1 MKVSVKFSPEALKD
15 LDEIYDYYDYIA
27 NVLKSADAADN
38 TVNKILDKTDLLSD
52 NPEIGTQLFF
62 ENDLFSGYRYMVSD
76 NYLAFYR
83 ITNAS
88 VFVDR
93 VIYGKRDYMK
103 ILFK

>member
-15 LDEIYDYYDYIA
+15 LDEIYDYIA
-27 NVLKSADAADN
+27 NVLKSPDAADN

-83 ITNAS
+83 ISADS

>member
-15 LDEIYDYYDYIA
+15 LDEIYDYIA
-27 NVLKSADAADN
+27 NVLKSPDAADN
-38 TVNKILDKTDLLSD
+38 TVNKILDKTDLLFD

-62 ENDLFSGYRYMVSD
+62 ENDLFSGYRYLVSD

-83 ITNAS
+83 ISADS
-88 VFVDR
+88 IFVDR
-93 VIYGKRDYMK
+93 VIYGKRNYMK

>member
-1 MKVSVKFSPEALKD
+1 MKVSIKFSPEALKD
-15 LDEIYDYYDYIA
+15 LDEIYDYIA
-27 NVLKSADAADN
+27 NVLKSPDAADN

-83 ITNAS
+83 ITNES

>member
-1 MKVSVKFSPEALKD
+1 MKVSVKFSPEALRD
-15 LDEIYDYYDYIA
+15 LDEIYDYIA
-27 NVLKSADAADN
+27 NVLKSPDAADN

-62 ENDLFSGYRYMVSD
+62 ENNLFSGYRYMVSD

-83 ITNAS
+83 ITNES
-88 VFVDR
+88 VFIDR

>member
-15 LDEIYDYYDYIA
+15 LDEIYDYIA
-27 NVLKSADAADN
+27 NVLKSPDAADN

-83 ITNAS
+83 ISVGS

-93 VIYGKRDYMK
+93 VICGKRDYMK
-103 ILFK
+103 LLFK

>member
-15 LDEIYDYYDYIA
+15 LDEIYDYIA
-27 NVLKSADAADN
+27 NVLKSPDAADN
-38 TVNKILDKTDLLSD
+38 TVNKILDKTDLLFD

-62 ENDLFSGYRYMVSD
+62 ENDLFSGYRYLVSD

-83 ITNAS
+83 ITNES

>member
-15 LDEIYDYYDYIA
+15 LDGIYDYIA
-27 NVLKSADAADN
+27 NVLKSPDAADN
-38 TVNKILDKTDLLSD
+38 TINKILDKTDLLSD

-83 ITNAS
+83 ITNES

-93 VIYGKRDYMK
+93 VIYGKRDYLK

>member
-15 LDEIYDYYDYIA
+15 LDEIYDYIA
-27 NVLKSADAADN
+27 NVLKIPDAADN

-83 ITNAS
+83 ITNES

>member
-15 LDEIYDYYDYIA
+15 LDGIYDYIA
-27 NVLKSADAADN
+27 NVLKSPDAADN
-38 TVNKILDKTDLLSD
+38 TINKILDKTDLLSD

-62 ENDLFSGYRYMVSD
+62 ENDLFSCYRYMVSD

-83 ITNAS
+83 ITNES

-93 VIYGKRDYMK
+93 VIYGKRDYLK

>member
-15 LDEIYDYYDYIA
+15 LDEIYDYIA
-27 NVLKSADAADN
+27 NVLKSPDAADN
-38 TVNKILDKTDLLSD
+38 TVNKILDKTDLLFD

-83 ITNAS
+83 ITNES

>member
-15 LDEIYDYYDYIA
+15 LDEIYGYIA
-27 NVLKSADAADN
+27 NVLKSPDAADN

-62 ENDLFSGYRYMVSD
+62 ENDPFSGYRYMVSD

-83 ITNAS
+83 ISADS

>member
-1 MKVSVKFSPEALKD
+1 MKVSVKFSPEALRD
-15 LDEIYDYYDYIA
+15 LDEIYDYIA
-27 NVLKSADAADN
+27 NVLKSPDAADN

-83 ITNAS
+83 ITNES

-103 ILFK
+103 ILFN

>member
-1 MKVSVKFSPEALKD
+1 MKVSVKFSPEALRD
-15 LDEIYDYYDYIA
+15 LDEIYDYIA
-27 NVLKSADAADN
+27 NVLKSPDAADN

-83 ITNAS
+83 ITNES

>member
-15 LDEIYDYYDYIA
+15 LDEIYDYIA
-27 NVLKSADAADN
+27 NVLKSPDTADN
-38 TVNKILDKTDLLSD
+38 TINKILDKTDLLSA

-62 ENDLFSGYRYMVSD
+62 ENDLYSGYRYMVSD
-76 NYLAFYR
+76 NHLAFYR
-83 ITNAS
+83 ISADS

>member
-1 MKVSVKFSPEALKD
+1 MKVAVKVSPEALKD
-15 LDEIYDYYDYIA
+15 LDEIYDYIA
-27 NVLKSADAADN
+27 NVLKSPDAADN

-62 ENDLFSGYRYMVSD
+62 ENNLFSGYRYMVSD

-83 ITNAS
+83 ITNES
-88 VFVDR
+88 VVVDR

>member
-15 LDEIYDYYDYIA
+15 LDEIYDYIA
-27 NVLKSADAADN
+27 NVLKSPDAADN

-52 NPEIGTQLFF
+52 DPEIGTQLFF
-62 ENDLFSGYRYMVSD
+62 ENDLFSGYRYIVSD

-83 ITNAS
+83 ITNES

>member
-1 MKVSVKFSPEALKD
+1 MKVSVKFSPEALRD
-15 LDEIYDYYDYIA
+15 LDEIYDYIA
-27 NVLKSADAADN
+27 NVLKSPDAADN

-83 ITNAS
+83 ITNES

-103 ILFK
+103 ILFM

>member
-15 LDEIYDYYDYIA
+15 LDEIYDHIA
-27 NVLKSADAADN
+27 NVLKRSDAADN

-52 NPEIGTQLFF
+52 NPEVGIQLFF
-62 ENDLFSGYRYMVSD
+62 ENDLFSGYRYMVLD

-83 ITNAS
+83 ITTES
-88 VFVDR
+88 VLVDR
-93 VIYGKRDYMK
+93 VIYGKRDYIK

>member
-15 LDEIYDYYDYIA
+15 LDEIYDYIA
-27 NVLKSADAADN
+27 NVLKSPDAADN

-62 ENDLFSGYRYMVSD
+62 ENDLYSGYRYLVSD

-83 ITNAS
+83 ISADS
-88 VFVDR
+88 IFVDR
-93 VIYGKRDYMK
+93 VIYGKRNYMK

>member
-1 MKVSVKFSPEALKD
+1 MKVSVNFSPEALKD
-15 LDEIYDYYDYIA
+15 LDEIYDYIA
-27 NVLKSADAADN
+27 NVLKSPDAADN

-83 ITNAS
+83 ITNES

>member
-15 LDEIYDYYDYIA
+15 LDEIYDYIA
-27 NVLKSADAADN
+27 NVLKSPDAADN

-83 ITNAS
+83 ITNES

>member
-1 MKVSVKFSPEALKD
+1 MKVSVKFSPEALRD
-15 LDEIYDYYDYIA
+15 LDEIYDYIA
-27 NVLKSADAADN
+27 NVLKSPDAADN

-83 ITNAS
+83 ITTES

>member
-15 LDEIYDYYDYIA
+15 LDEIYDYIA
-27 NVLKSADAADN
+27 NVLKSPDAADN

-62 ENDLFSGYRYMVSD
+62 ENDLFSGYRYLVSD

-83 ITNAS
+83 ITNES